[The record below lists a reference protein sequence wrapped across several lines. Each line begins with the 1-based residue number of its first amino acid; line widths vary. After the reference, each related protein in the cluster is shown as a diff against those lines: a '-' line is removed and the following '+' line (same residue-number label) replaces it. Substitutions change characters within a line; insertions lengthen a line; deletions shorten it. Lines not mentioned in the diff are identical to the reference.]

1 MPEKAS
7 SEYNLPHTIKDVVNE
22 YIKINS
28 YNTALVHSCQGQMF
42 HGSEICW
49 ALTLVTDTSS
59 TSSLININLLHRT
72 CHAYNYYILAL
83 YTYPAHAHYAWLND

>member
-28 YNTALVHSCQGQMF
+28 YNTALVCVYRQYLIVYLSIMTFNSCQHTHNM
-42 HGSEICW
+42 
-49 ALTLVTDTSS
+49 TSNVV
-59 TSSLININLLHRT
+59 I
-72 CHAYNYYILAL
+72 ADAQ
-83 YTYPAHAHYAWLND
+83 A